1 MKLFRGGQCEV
12 TIINI
17 INSGHDVVAAT
28 HPFLFLCLHF
38 AEGKFSN
45 SVLFFQA
52 EFHLK
57 GEYNPALKK
66 KKKNKKKKAGK
77 GQEKYV
83 ITAIVLILWRSIC

>member
-1 MKLFRGGQCEV
+1 MREKF
-12 TIINI
+12 
-17 INSGHDVVAAT
+17 INSA
-28 HPFLFLCLHF
+28 
-38 AEGKFSN
+38 
-45 SVLFFQA
+45 LFFQA

-83 ITAIVLILWRSIC
+83 MIALALILWRSIC